1 MERTDSGFYV
11 VDVLNLKQP
20 AGKPFH
26 VEARIRGRS
35 TVPGASA
42 VARHNA
48 FIEDRVRRL
57 RRRTSHV
64 RAVCAAKRMRENGD
78 KSAKKSRITET
89 LEVAERNRRTILERQ
104 VRSCAEAVAHAK
116 RVAREQS
123 ERLAELTAARRAA
136 LEERLRI
143 TALRRQRLLTIP
155 RSRLLEPQPWD
166 EGGLRTVATDAVIS
180 IQQWWRRMK
189 VDPLVRN
196 FLRFGVSLDKSLKTP
211 FEKLV
216 RTMQSPSL
224 IKAVGR
230 LLMRLDKMTN
240 HPSTVWKNPSRVFL
254 SAYMLAA
261 HPEELMPTMGPE
273 EEALSETAQS
283 MIREFESW
291 IAAFEAG
298 RGYQQLELFWKSWAG
313 YYDAFQSW
321 KEQDSRKIVDG
332 MIAHFIE
339 LERLWL
345 SVKNQV
351 DADTQWAPRITEH
364 QRQLHDKLSKFGET
378 ALQRLAAERD
388 ALRADFED
396 SIDTAATA
404 DILSTSPQTFPSLS
418 RSPQRRTD
426 SVSPSR
432 SPSSSPPVVTK
443 PAVVRAQENM
453 AGTSTISQSSISS
466 MEHTDP
472 QISAFGVGNQ
482 LSNAQL
488 AHELV
493 MDPEFQLKPVKR
505 SELEEQV
512 RTLAKKA
519 FFDSVRQD
527 FIEGKFSHHVP
538 VFIAQIRDA
547 LLAMVSENGKFAENI
562 KEVLD
567 VEHIKQQLDNNAFDF
582 LRCLSYITEKMLQLC
597 APIRDAAIRSIA
609 LSSDIVTAFEHILD
623 ILEDMK
629 LDLANYRLQ
638 ALRPILQQ
646 QAVEY
651 ERTKF
656 DEALIAGA
664 VTLERTAAWL
674 ATAVN
679 SLQSVT
685 AARNPENIQTPENR
699 IGYEDAYN
707 EALLNL
713 IFSNT
718 AISLST
724 LPETLL
730 LDADR
735 LFGFQN
741 EGQAITIV
749 AALVMLSK
757 NAIKE
762 LRDNRPA
769 VQKLKQTLFILL
781 RDKGTTIDNLSL
793 QVISTIN
800 DSLSR
805 PSGPPT
811 RLSVEQESLI
821 RSMVEKTL
829 SYRDPVFSLLS
840 RRIQFAIRH
849 QLEKGVFKRESL
861 ASHGLDIVQSE
872 LESLSRRVC
881 LLAKHN
887 KEVYAKNYDSFLE
900 KVVQ

>member
-143 TALRRQRLLTIP
+143 TAFRRQRLLTIP

-240 HPSTVWKNPSRVFL
+240 HPTTVWKNPSRVFL

-273 EEALSETAQS
+273 EEASIERDGS
-283 MIREFESW
+283 VDDPR
-291 IAAFEAG
+291 
-298 RGYQQLELFWKSWAG
+298 SWAG
-313 YYDAFQSW
+313 YYYAFQSW

-364 QRQLHDKLSKFGET
+364 QKQLHDKLSKFGES

-396 SIDTAATA
+396 SIDTIATA
-404 DILSTSPQTFPSLS
+404 DMLSTSPQTFPSLS

-432 SPSSSPPVVTK
+432 SASSSPPVVTK
-443 PAVVRAQENM
+443 PAVVSAQQNM
-453 AGTSTISQSSISS
+453 AGRSTISQSSISS

-472 QISAFGVGNQ
+472 QISVFGVGNQ

-519 FFDSVRQD
+519 FYDSVRQD
-527 FIEGKFSHHVP
+527 FGEGKFSHHVP

-567 VEHIKQQLDNNAFDF
+567 VEHIRQQLDNNAFDL

-609 LSSDIVTAFEHILD
+609 LSSDIATAFEHILE

-664 VTLERTAAWL
+664 VTLERTAAWV
-674 ATAVN
+674 ATAVS

-685 AARNPENIQTPENR
+685 AARNPENIQSPENR

-718 AISLST
+718 AISSST

-730 LDADR
+730 LDANR

-805 PSGPPT
+805 PSGPST

-840 RRIQFAIRH
+840 RRIQISIRH

-887 KEVYAKNYDSFLE
+887 KEVYAKHYDTFLE